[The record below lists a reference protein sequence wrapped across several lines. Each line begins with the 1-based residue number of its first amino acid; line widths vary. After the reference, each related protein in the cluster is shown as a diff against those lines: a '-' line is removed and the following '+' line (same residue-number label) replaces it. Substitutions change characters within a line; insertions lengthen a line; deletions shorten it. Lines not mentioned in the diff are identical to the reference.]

1 MTGRILCNSVLLQMA
16 PGLKQAVQ
24 RDSQRIVPSAKQ
36 LILQAGPYPV
46 VLSVQAPVG
55 SSISRIIQTVQ
66 GELLRAENR
75 YRVLKRSQIHPVSR
89 RPAYAF
95 RHFTA
100 YRSALRVYLHR
111 GIIPL
116 FRPSASLHHDRHRVA
131 AFRSRTGRFLF
142 LAGVQYFRLIQPYPH
157 TVTCPGPTGPG
168 LNHNLASISP

>member
-66 GELLRAENR
+66 GKLLRTENR
-75 YRVLKRSQIHPVSR
+75 YRVLKRAQIQPVSR
-89 RPAYAF
+89 RSAYTL

-100 YRSALRVYLHR
+100 RRSAFRVYLHR
-111 GIIPL
+111 GIISL
-116 FRPSASLHHDRHRVA
+116 F
-131 AFRSRTGRFLF
+131 
-142 LAGVQYFRLIQPYPH
+142 
-157 TVTCPGPTGPG
+157 
-168 LNHNLASISP
+168 